1 MKRKPYRDDLTDEE
15 WKRIEPILKES
26 SYKGAGTRAKYPRR
40 EMLNA
45 IFYVLR
51 TGCSWRDLPHDFP
64 PWKSVYSQFL
74 RWRERNIFAQL
85 NNELR
90 TSLRQMLGKSK
101 EATAAIVDS
110 QSVKTVEKKG
120 FADLTQVRKL
130 KVGKDTYWW
139 ITLDC

>member
-26 SYKGAGTRAKYPRR
+26 SYKGAGTRSKYPRR

-74 RWRERNIFAQL
+74 RWRERHIFAKL

-90 TSLRQMLGKSK
+90 QSLRQILGKST
-101 EATAAIVDS
+101 EATAGIVDS
-110 QSVKTVEKKG
+110 QSVKTVEKR
-120 FADLTQVRKL
+120 ALR
-130 KVGKDTYWW
+130 
-139 ITLDC
+139 I

>member
-1 MKRKPYRDDLTDEE
+1 MKRKAYRDDLTDEE
-15 WKRIEPILKES
+15 WKRIEPILS
-26 SYKGAGTRAKYPRR
+26 ARPYRGAGTRSKYSRR

-74 RWRERNIFAQL
+74 RWRERNVFAQL
-85 NNELR
+85 NSELR
-90 TSLRQMLGKSK
+90 GSLRQMLGKSK

-120 FADLTQVRKL
+120 FADSMEVKKL
-130 KVGKDTYWW
+130 KVGKDTYWL
-139 ITLDC
+139 ITLDY